1 MALNRFG
8 LLFAILLTCLSVTS
22 AYADS
27 LENALV
33 KAAPGADAKVI
44 ALAVRATQCS
54 RAQGVAPAQRLAVID
69 YSLPSTEQ
77 RLWVFD
83 LKRRKLLFHE
93 LVAHGRNSGEN
104 MATLFSNRNESH
116 ATSLGLFRTRQSYL
130 GQNGY
135 SLRMEGLEPGFNDN
149 AFDRAIVIHGAPY
162 VSPVLARANGR
173 IGRSLGCPAVRPAIA
188 HRLID
193 SMKDGQ
199 LLFSYYPDQR
209 WLKSSS
215 YINCGGDTVAS
226 REKST
231 SSQKTTPNL
240 SKLQSSPQPAEST
253 AR

>member
-1 MALNRFG
+1 MALLRFG
-8 LLFAILLTCLSVTS
+8 LPIAALILTAMSVPS

-27 LENALV
+27 LAAALV
-33 KAAPGADAKVI
+33 KAAPTADAKVI
-44 ALAVRATQCS
+44 DLAVRASKCTI
-54 RAQGVAPAQRLAVID
+54 AHGATPVQRLAVID

-83 LKRRKLLFHE
+83 LKKRKLLFHE

-104 MATLFSNRNESH
+104 MAVNFSNKNESF
-116 ATSLGLFRTRQSYL
+116 ATSLGLYRTQSSYV

-149 AFDRAIVIHGAPY
+149 AFNRAIVIHGAPY
-162 VSPVLARANGR
+162 VSPMLARVNGR

-188 HRLID
+188 HQLID

-209 WLKSSS
+209 WLKTSS
-215 YINCGGDTVAS
+215 YINCGSETVAS
-226 REKST
+226 A
-231 SSQKTTPNL
+231 
-240 SKLQSSPQPAEST
+240 SKQT
-253 AR
+253 IRK

>member
-54 RAQGVAPAQRLAVID
+54 RAQGIAPAQRLAVID

-104 MATLFSNRNESH
+104 MATLFSNQNESH
-116 ATSLGLFRTRQSYL
+116 ATSLGLFRTQESYR

-149 AFDRAIVIHGAPY
+149 AYDRAIVIHGAPY

-215 YINCGGDTVAS
+215 YINCGSGTVAS
-226 REKST
+226 RENST
-231 SSQKTTPNL
+231 S
-240 SKLQSSPQPAEST
+240 
-253 AR
+253 RR

>member
-1 MALNRFG
+1 
-8 LLFAILLTCLSVTS
+8 
-22 AYADS
+22 
-27 LENALV
+27 LV

-116 ATSLGLFRTRQSYL
+116 ATSLGLFRTQESYL

-149 AFDRAIVIHGAPY
+149 AYDRAIVIHGAPY

-215 YINCGGDTVAS
+215 YINCGSGTVAS

-231 SSQKTTPNL
+231 SRQ
-240 SKLQSSPQPAEST
+240 
-253 AR
+253 

>member
-54 RAQGVAPAQRLAVID
+54 HAQGVAPAQRLAVID

-104 MATLFSNRNESH
+104 MATLFSNQNESH
-116 ATSLGLFRTRQSYL
+116 ATSLGLFRTQESYL

-149 AFDRAIVIHGAPY
+149 AYDRAIVIHGAPY

-215 YINCGGDTVAS
+215 YINCGSGTVAS

-231 SSQKTTPNL
+231 SRQ
-240 SKLQSSPQPAEST
+240 
-253 AR
+253 

>member
-8 LLFAILLTCLSVTS
+8 LLFAILLTSLSVPS

-33 KAAPGADAKVI
+33 KAAPGADARVI

-54 RAQGVAPAQRLAVID
+54 RAQGIAPAQRLAVID

-104 MATLFSNRNESH
+104 MATLFSNQNESH
-116 ATSLGLFRTRQSYL
+116 ATSLGLFRTQESYL

-162 VSPVLARANGR
+162 VSPVLARINGR

-215 YINCGGDTVAS
+215 YINCGSGTVAS

-231 SSQKTTPNL
+231 SRQ
-240 SKLQSSPQPAEST
+240 
-253 AR
+253 

>member
-1 MALNRFG
+1 MALHRFG
-8 LLFAILLTCLSVTS
+8 FLLVTLLLSSLCVPA

-27 LENALV
+27 LEAALV
-33 KAAPGADAKVI
+33 KAAPNANAEVI
-44 ALAVRATQCS
+44 SLAVRASQC
-54 RAQGVAPAQRLAVID
+54 RLAQGAEPVQRLAVID

-83 LKRRKLLFHE
+83 LKKRKLLFHE

-104 MATLFSNRNESH
+104 MASQFSNKNESN
-116 ATSLGLFRTRQSYL
+116 ASSLGLYRTQSSYL
-130 GQNGY
+130 GHNGY

-188 HRLID
+188 HKLID

-199 LLFSYYPDQR
+199 LLFSYYPDRR
-209 WLKSSS
+209 WLKSSAF
-215 YINCGGDTVAS
+215 INCGAATMADAAKPKIK
-226 REKST
+226 R
-231 SSQKTTPNL
+231 
-240 SKLQSSPQPAEST
+240 
-253 AR
+253 

>member
-1 MALNRFG
+1 MALDRFG
-8 LLFAILLTCLSVTS
+8 FLFTALLLTSVS
-22 AYADS
+22 VPAAYADS
-27 LENALV
+27 LEAALL
-33 KAAPGADAKVI
+33 KAAPGANAKVI
-44 ALAVRATQCS
+44 GLAVRATQCS
-54 RAQGVAPAQRLAVID
+54 LAQGKAPVQRLAVID
-69 YSLPSTEQ
+69 YSMPSTEQ

-83 LKRRKLLFHE
+83 LKKRKLLFHE

-104 MATLFSNRNESH
+104 MAVKFSNQNESF
-116 ATSLGLFRTRQSYL
+116 ATSLGLYRTQSSYV

-149 AFDRAIVIHGAPY
+149 AYERAIVIHGAPY

-188 HRLID
+188 HKLID

-215 YINCGGDTVAS
+215 YINCGGGTMAAAS
-226 REKST
+226 
-231 SSQKTTPNL
+231 TPGTR
-240 SKLQSSPQPAEST
+240 Q
-253 AR
+253 

>member
-54 RAQGVAPAQRLAVID
+54 RAQGIAPAQRLAVID

-104 MATLFSNRNESH
+104 MATLFSNQNESH
-116 ATSLGLFRTRQSYL
+116 ATSLGLFRTQESYR

-149 AFDRAIVIHGAPY
+149 AYDRAIVIHGAPY

-226 REKST
+226 RENST
-231 SSQKTTPNL
+231 S
-240 SKLQSSPQPAEST
+240 
-253 AR
+253 RR

>member
-116 ATSLGLFRTRQSYL
+116 ATSLGLFRTQESYL

-149 AFDRAIVIHGAPY
+149 AYDRAIVIHGAPY

-215 YINCGGDTVAS
+215 YINCGSGTVAS

-231 SSQKTTPNL
+231 SRQ
-240 SKLQSSPQPAEST
+240 
-253 AR
+253 

>member
-1 MALNRFG
+1 MARDRIRS
-8 LLFAILLTCLSVTS
+8 LFTALLLTSLSVPA

-27 LENALV
+27 LAAALV
-33 KAAPGADAKVI
+33 KAAPDANATVI
-44 ALAVRATQCS
+44 NLAVRASQCS
-54 RAQGVAPAQRLAVID
+54 QVQGAIPAQRLAVID

-83 LKRRKLLFHE
+83 LKKRKLLFHE

-104 MATLFSNRNESH
+104 MAVNFSNQNESF
-116 ATSLGLFRTRQSYL
+116 ATSLGLYRTQASYV

-173 IGRSLGCPAVRPAIA
+173 IGRSLGCPAVRPAVA
-188 HRLID
+188 RRLID

-215 YINCGGDTVAS
+215 YINCSGATVAS
-226 REKST
+226 AG
-231 SSQKTTPNL
+231 KTTNR
-240 SKLQSSPQPAEST
+240 K
-253 AR
+253 

>member
-1 MALNRFG
+1 M
-8 LLFAILLTCLSVTS
+8 
-22 AYADS
+22 
-27 LENALV
+27 
-33 KAAPGADAKVI
+33 
-44 ALAVRATQCS
+44 
-54 RAQGVAPAQRLAVID
+54 ID

-104 MATLFSNRNESH
+104 MATLFSNKNESH
-116 ATSLGLFRTRQSYL
+116 ATSLGLFRTQQSYR

-188 HRLID
+188 QKLID

-215 YINCGGDTVAS
+215 YINCGGNTVAS
-226 REKST
+226 SD
-231 SSQKTTPNL
+231 KTT
-240 SKLQSSPQPAEST
+240 SRQ
-253 AR
+253 

>member
-54 RAQGVAPAQRLAVID
+54 RAQGIAPAQRLAVID

-104 MATLFSNRNESH
+104 KATLFSNRNESH
-116 ATSLGLFRTRQSYL
+116 ATSLGLFRTQESYL

-149 AFDRAIVIHGAPY
+149 AYDRAIVIHGAPY

-215 YINCGGDTVAS
+215 YINCGSDTVAS

-231 SSQKTTPNL
+231 SRQ
-240 SKLQSSPQPAEST
+240 
-253 AR
+253 

>member
-116 ATSLGLFRTRQSYL
+116 ATSLGLFRTQQSYR

-240 SKLQSSPQPAEST
+240 SKL
-253 AR
+253 

>member
-1 MALNRFG
+1 MALDRFG
-8 LLFAILLTCLSVTS
+8 FLFTALLLTSVS
-22 AYADS
+22 VPAAYADS
-27 LENALV
+27 LEAALL
-33 KAAPGADAKVI
+33 KAAPGANAKVI
-44 ALAVRATQCS
+44 GLAVRATQCS
-54 RAQGVAPAQRLAVID
+54 LAQGKAPVQRLAVID

-83 LKRRKLLFHE
+83 LKKRKLLFHE

-104 MATLFSNRNESH
+104 MAVKFSNQNESF
-116 ATSLGLFRTRQSYL
+116 ATSLGLYRTQSSYV

-149 AFDRAIVIHGAPY
+149 AYERAIVIHGAPY

-188 HRLID
+188 HKLID

-215 YINCGGDTVAS
+215 YINCGGGTMAAAS
-226 REKST
+226 
-231 SSQKTTPNL
+231 TPGTR
-240 SKLQSSPQPAEST
+240 Q
-253 AR
+253 

>member
-1 MALNRFG
+1 MALDRFG
-8 LLFAILLTCLSVTS
+8 FLFTALLLTLVSVPA

-27 LENALV
+27 LEAALL
-33 KAAPGADAKVI
+33 KAAPGANAKVI
-44 ALAVRATQCS
+44 GLAVRATQCS
-54 RAQGVAPAQRLAVID
+54 LAQGKAPVQRLAVID

-83 LKRRKLLFHE
+83 LKKRKLLFHE

-104 MATLFSNRNESH
+104 MAVKFSNQNESF
-116 ATSLGLFRTRQSYL
+116 ATSLGLYRTQSSYV

-149 AFDRAIVIHGAPY
+149 AFERAIVIHGAPY

-188 HRLID
+188 HKLID

-215 YINCGGDTVAS
+215 YINCGGGTVAAA
-226 REKST
+226 ST
-231 SSQKTTPNL
+231 PGTRQ
-240 SKLQSSPQPAEST
+240 
-253 AR
+253 

>member
-1 MALNRFG
+1 MTLDRFG
-8 LLFAILLTCLSVTS
+8 LLRTAMLLMSLSVEA

-27 LENALV
+27 LEAALV
-33 KAAPGADAKVI
+33 KAAPEANAKVI
-44 ALAVRATQCS
+44 ALAVRASQC
-54 RAQGVAPAQRLAVID
+54 RLAQGTAPVQRLAVID

-83 LKRRKLLFHE
+83 LQRRTLLFHE

-104 MATLFSNRNESH
+104 MASQFSNQNESK
-116 ATSLGLFRTRQSYL
+116 ATSLGLYRTRSTYV

-135 SLRMEGLEPGFNDN
+135 SLRMEGLEPGFNDR

-162 VSPVLARANGR
+162 VSRDLARLNGR

-188 HRLID
+188 HQLID
-193 SMKDGQ
+193 SMKEGQ

-215 YINCGGDTVAS
+215 FINCDSSTVADAS
-226 REKST
+226 K
-231 SSQKTTPNL
+231 PNY
-240 SKLQSSPQPAEST
+240 
-253 AR
+253 

>member
-1 MALNRFG
+1 MAPLRFG
-8 LLFAILLTCLSVTS
+8 YLFAALLLTAMSVPS

-27 LENALV
+27 LAAALI
-33 KAAPGADAKVI
+33 KAAPKANANVI
-44 ALAVRATQCS
+44 NLAVRASQC
-54 RAQGVAPAQRLAVID
+54 RVAQGALPAQRLAVID

-83 LKRRKLLFHE
+83 LKKRKLLFHE

-104 MATLFSNRNESH
+104 MAVNFSNQNESF
-116 ATSLGLFRTRQSYL
+116 ATSLGLYRTQQSYV

-188 HRLID
+188 HKLID
-193 SMKDGQ
+193 SMKGGQ

-209 WLKSSS
+209 WLKNSS
-215 YINCGGDTVAS
+215 YINCGGGTVAS
-226 REKST
+226 AGEAAINR
-231 SSQKTTPNL
+231 
-240 SKLQSSPQPAEST
+240 
-253 AR
+253 

>member
-54 RAQGVAPAQRLAVID
+54 RAQGIAPAQRLAVID

-116 ATSLGLFRTRQSYL
+116 ATSLGLFRTQESYL

-149 AFDRAIVIHGAPY
+149 AYDRAIVIHGAPY

-215 YINCGGDTVAS
+215 YINCGSDTVAS
-226 REKST
+226 REKPT
-231 SSQKTTPNL
+231 SRQ
-240 SKLQSSPQPAEST
+240 
-253 AR
+253 

>member
-1 MALNRFG
+1 MARDRFG
-8 LLFAILLTCLSVTS
+8 YLFTALLLTITSVPA

-27 LENALV
+27 LATALA
-33 KAAPGADAKVI
+33 KTAPDADAKVI

-54 RAQGVAPAQRLAVID
+54 QVQGAIPAQRLAVID
-69 YSLPSTEQ
+69 YSLPSTEP

-83 LKRRKLLFHE
+83 LKKRKLLFHE

-104 MATLFSNRNESH
+104 MAVNFSNQNESF
-116 ATSLGLFRTRQSYL
+116 ATSLGLYRTQSSYV

-209 WLKSSS
+209 WLKSSA
-215 YINCGGDTVAS
+215 YINCSGATMATAS
-226 REKST
+226 K
-231 SSQKTTPNL
+231 PG
-240 SKLQSSPQPAEST
+240 
-253 AR
+253 ARR

>member
-1 MALNRFG
+1 MALHRFG
-8 LLFAILLTCLSVTS
+8 FLFTALLSTSAYLPS

-27 LENALV
+27 LEIALA
-33 KAAPGADAKVI
+33 KAAPNANAKVI
-44 ALAVRATQCS
+44 ALAVRATQCT
-54 RAQGVAPAQRLAVID
+54 RAQGAAPAQRLAVID

-83 LKRRKLLFHE
+83 LKKRKLLFHE

-104 MATLFSNRNESH
+104 MATLFSNQNESY
-116 ATSLGLFRTRQSYL
+116 ATSLGLFRTQESYR

-215 YINCGGDTVAS
+215 YINCGSGTVAS
-226 REKST
+226 SEKIT
-231 SSQKTTPNL
+231 KRQ
-240 SKLQSSPQPAEST
+240 
-253 AR
+253 

>member
-1 MALNRFG
+1 MALDRFG
-8 LLFAILLTCLSVTS
+8 FLFTALLLTSVS
-22 AYADS
+22 VPAAYADS
-27 LENALV
+27 LEAALL
-33 KAAPGADAKVI
+33 KAAPGANAKVI
-44 ALAVRATQCS
+44 GLAVRATQCS
-54 RAQGVAPAQRLAVID
+54 LAQGKAPVQRLAVID
-69 YSLPSTEQ
+69 YSMPSTEQ

-83 LKRRKLLFHE
+83 LKKRKLLFHE

-104 MATLFSNRNESH
+104 MAVKFSNQNESF
-116 ATSLGLFRTRQSYL
+116 ATSLGLYRTQSSYV

-149 AFDRAIVIHGAPY
+149 AYERAIVIHGAPY

-188 HRLID
+188 HKLID

-215 YINCGGDTVAS
+215 YINCGGGTVAAA
-226 REKST
+226 ST
-231 SSQKTTPNL
+231 PGTNQ
-240 SKLQSSPQPAEST
+240 
-253 AR
+253 

>member
-1 MALNRFG
+1 MARDRLGFLLMAL
-8 LLFAILLTCLSVTS
+8 LLTISSVPA

-27 LENALV
+27 LATALA
-33 KAAPGADAKVI
+33 KTAPDADAKVI
-44 ALAVRATQCS
+44 ALAVRATQCTQV
-54 RAQGVAPAQRLAVID
+54 QGAIPVQRLAVID
-69 YSLPSTEQ
+69 YSLPSTEP

-83 LKRRKLLFHE
+83 LKKRKLLFHE

-104 MATLFSNRNESH
+104 MAVNFSNQNESF
-116 ATSLGLFRTRQSYL
+116 ATSLGLYRTQSSYV

-162 VSPVLARANGR
+162 VSPVLARVNGR

-193 SMKDGQ
+193 SMKNGQ

-209 WLKSSS
+209 WLKSSA
-215 YINCGGDTVAS
+215 YINCSGATMA
-226 REKST
+226 T
-231 SSQKTTPNL
+231 SAKPN
-240 SKLQSSPQPAEST
+240 
-253 AR
+253 ARR

>member
-54 RAQGVAPAQRLAVID
+54 RVQGIAPAQRLAVID

-104 MATLFSNRNESH
+104 MATLFSNQNESH
-116 ATSLGLFRTRQSYL
+116 ATSLGLFRTQESYR

-149 AFDRAIVIHGAPY
+149 AYDRAIVIHGAPY

-209 WLKSSS
+209 WLKLSS

-231 SSQKTTPNL
+231 S
-240 SKLQSSPQPAEST
+240 
-253 AR
+253 RR

>member
-1 MALNRFG
+1 MALHRFG
-8 LLFAILLTCLSVTS
+8 FLFTALLSTSAYLPS

-27 LENALV
+27 LEIALA
-33 KAAPGADAKVI
+33 KAAPNANAKVI
-44 ALAVRATQCS
+44 ALAVRATQCT
-54 RAQGVAPAQRLAVID
+54 RAQGAAPAQRLAVID

-83 LKRRKLLFHE
+83 LKKRKLLFHE

-104 MATLFSNRNESH
+104 MATLFSNQNESY
-116 ATSLGLFRTRQSYL
+116 ATSLGLFRTQESYR

-173 IGRSLGCPAVRPAIA
+173 IGRSLGCPAVRPAVA
-188 HRLID
+188 RRLID

-215 YINCGGDTVAS
+215 YINCSGATVAS
-226 REKST
+226 AG
-231 SSQKTTPNL
+231 KTTHR
-240 SKLQSSPQPAEST
+240 K
-253 AR
+253 

>member
-1 MALNRFG
+1 MARDRFG
-8 LLFAILLTCLSVTS
+8 FLFTALLLTITSVPA

-27 LENALV
+27 LATALA
-33 KAAPGADAKVI
+33 KTAPDADAKVI
-44 ALAVRATQCS
+44 ALAVRATQCTQV
-54 RAQGVAPAQRLAVID
+54 QGAIPAQRLAVID
-69 YSLPSTEQ
+69 YSLPSTEP

-83 LKRRKLLFHE
+83 LKKRKLLFHE

-104 MATLFSNRNESH
+104 MAVNFSNQNESF
-116 ATSLGLFRTRQSYL
+116 ATSLGLYRTQSSYV

-188 HRLID
+188 RRLID

-209 WLKSSS
+209 WLKSSA
-215 YINCGGDTVAS
+215 YINCSGATMATAS
-226 REKST
+226 K
-231 SSQKTTPNL
+231 PN
-240 SKLQSSPQPAEST
+240 
-253 AR
+253 ARR

>member
-54 RAQGVAPAQRLAVID
+54 RAQGIAPAQRLAVID

-104 MATLFSNRNESH
+104 MATLFSNQNESH
-116 ATSLGLFRTRQSYL
+116 ATSLGLFRTQESYR

-215 YINCGGDTVAS
+215 YINCGSDTVAS

-231 SSQKTTPNL
+231 SRQ
-240 SKLQSSPQPAEST
+240 
-253 AR
+253 

>member
-1 MALNRFG
+1 MALLRFSLLLSG
-8 LLFAILLTCLSVTS
+8 LLLTAMFVPS

-27 LENALV
+27 LAAALI
-33 KAAPGADAKVI
+33 KAAPQADAKVI
-44 ALAVRATQCS
+44 NLAVRASQCS
-54 RAQGVAPAQRLAVID
+54 IAQGAAPVQRLAVID
-69 YSLPSTEQ
+69 YSLPSTQQ

-83 LKRRKLLFHE
+83 LKKRKLLFHE

-104 MATLFSNRNESH
+104 MAVNFSNQNESF
-116 ATSLGLFRTRQSYL
+116 ATSLGLYRTQQSYV

-188 HRLID
+188 HKLID
-193 SMKDGQ
+193 SMKGGQ

-215 YINCGGDTVAS
+215 YINCGSGTVATA
-226 REKST
+226 EKVT
-231 SSQKTTPNL
+231 SK
-240 SKLQSSPQPAEST
+240 
-253 AR
+253 R

>member
-1 MALNRFG
+1 MARDRIRS
-8 LLFAILLTCLSVTS
+8 LFTALLLTSLSVPA

-27 LENALV
+27 LAAALV
-33 KAAPGADAKVI
+33 KAAPDANATVI
-44 ALAVRATQCS
+44 NLAVRASQCS
-54 RAQGVAPAQRLAVID
+54 QVQGAIPAQRLAVID

-83 LKRRKLLFHE
+83 LKKRKLLFHE

-104 MATLFSNRNESH
+104 MATQFSNQNESF
-116 ATSLGLFRTRQSYL
+116 ATSLGLFRTQESYL
-130 GQNGY
+130 GSNGY

-149 AFDRAIVIHGAPY
+149 AFERAIVIHGAPY

-215 YINCGGDTVAS
+215 YINCGSGTVAS
-226 REKST
+226 SEQATKR
-231 SSQKTTPNL
+231 Q
-240 SKLQSSPQPAEST
+240 
-253 AR
+253 

>member
-1 MALNRFG
+1 MALHRFG
-8 LLFAILLTCLSVTS
+8 FLFTALLSTSAYLPS

-27 LENALV
+27 LEIALA
-33 KAAPGADAKVI
+33 KAAPNANAKVI
-44 ALAVRATQCS
+44 ALAVRATQCT
-54 RAQGVAPAQRLAVID
+54 RAQGAAPAQRLAVID

-83 LKRRKLLFHE
+83 LKKRKLLFHE

-104 MATLFSNRNESH
+104 MATLFSNQNESY
-116 ATSLGLFRTRQSYL
+116 ATSLGLFRTQESYR

-135 SLRMEGLEPGFNDN
+135 SLRMEGLEPGFYDN
-149 AFDRAIVIHGAPY
+149 EFDRAIVIHGAPY

-215 YINCGGDTVAS
+215 YINCGSGTVAS
-226 REKST
+226 SEKIT
-231 SSQKTTPNL
+231 KRQ
-240 SKLQSSPQPAEST
+240 
-253 AR
+253 

>member
-1 MALNRFG
+1 MALIRSG
-8 LLFAILLTCLSVTS
+8 LLFAILLTSLSVTS

-33 KAAPGADAKVI
+33 KAAPDANAKVI
-44 ALAVRATQCS
+44 ALAVRASQCS
-54 RAQGVAPAQRLAVID
+54 RAQGKPAAQRLAVID

-104 MATLFSNRNESH
+104 MATLFSNKNESH
-116 ATSLGLFRTRQSYL
+116 ATSLGLFRTQQSYR

-188 HRLID
+188 QKLID

-215 YINCGGDTVAS
+215 YINCGGNTVAS
-226 REKST
+226 SD
-231 SSQKTTPNL
+231 KTT
-240 SKLQSSPQPAEST
+240 SRQ
-253 AR
+253 